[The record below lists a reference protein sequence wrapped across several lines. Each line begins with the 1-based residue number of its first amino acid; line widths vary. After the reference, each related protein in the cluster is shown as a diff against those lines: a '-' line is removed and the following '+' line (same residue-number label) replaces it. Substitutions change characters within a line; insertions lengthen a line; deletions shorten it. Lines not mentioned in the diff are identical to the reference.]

1 VSEHPIYPKTYDL
14 LAYLVQVTES
24 FPRSQRFVLARRI
37 QDAALDFYDLLI
49 VARKVNVQ
57 ERRDVLRRADAK
69 LEMLR
74 TCTRLAMEL
83 GFLPFGQYEHASGMV
98 VEVGKMLG
106 RWRQKLEQC
115 GAQGGHP
122 RGDGP

>member
-106 RWRQKLEQC
+106 RWRQKLEQ
-115 GAQGGHP
+115 
-122 RGDGP
+122 

>member
-37 QDAALDFYDLLI
+37 QDTALDFNDLLI
-49 VARKVNVQ
+49 LARKVALQ

-74 TCTRLAMEL
+74 TCLRLAMEL
-83 GFLPFGQYEHASGMV
+83 GFLPFKQYEHASRMV
-98 VEVGKMLG
+98 VEVGRLLG
-106 RWRQKLEQC
+106 RWRQKLEQ
-115 GAQGGHP
+115 
-122 RGDGP
+122 